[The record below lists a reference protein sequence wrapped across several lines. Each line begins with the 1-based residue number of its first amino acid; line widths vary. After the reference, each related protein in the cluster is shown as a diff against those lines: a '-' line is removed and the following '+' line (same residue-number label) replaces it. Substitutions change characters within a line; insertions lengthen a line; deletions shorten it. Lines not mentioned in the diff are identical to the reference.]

1 MTIFFYWLQHCKHA
15 MLERFFRVAFMLLIT
30 GPTLSRHFWM
40 LQAQR
45 YPSHSGAVWYHK
57 KYEYK
62 YECYEH
68 KYEC

>member
-1 MTIFFYWLQHCKHA
+1 MV
-15 MLERFFRVAFMLLIT
+15 ERFFRVAFIFPDKLAQ
-30 GPTLSRHFWM
+30 LSPAIFGCCR
-40 LQAQR
+40 LRDILPILAR
-45 YPSHSGAVWYHK
+45 YHK